1 MFERYLSGRTLP
13 DDYSKYKTLES
24 VYAATTK
31 YLGTTFA
38 LIAAD
43 RDPELCQETWGKI
56 FDSSS
61 LGGWLDAADYVCR
74 HAPKLPDD
82 IRSYCAE
89 YSDYRRHSHKDYL
102 DQISK
107 HLNIVTAE
115 LKEIGYN
122 LEQPKSLNLIKAL
135 KCSVEIRNKCAHGAI
150 DSPFFNRIDTD
161 YHKAL
166 KIILHLIPFSKLTF
180 WGRYGSNAIE
190 LIEWPPKRRRRT
202 RDAHFWAESHL
213 LSNGF
218 TKNIPFM
225 VYREDSQS
233 IYFLND
239 RVSAD
244 DPRSEFIDY
253 QQGNVIYRSVQRE
266 WHGTKNLSSR
276 AVRPRNYQQQV
287 GVLSSKFTWREIPL
301 TLSGVDVTANDTG
314 VYIFTTRV
322 DLGGRSLEVVLYV
335 GKTTNLTKRVKSYI
349 KIRKGYSS
357 SRREIAYMFETY
369 NEDVRMFFAPVPA
382 THIASVERAIYETT
396 MPEFNMI
403 APPAANEEEF

>member
-31 YLGTTFA
+31 YVGTTFA

-43 RDPELCQETWGKI
+43 RDPELRQETWGRV

-61 LGGWLDAADYVCR
+61 LGGWLDAADCVCR
-74 HAPKLPDD
+74 YAAKLPDD

-89 YSDYRRHSHKDYL
+89 YSDYRKHSCKDDL
-102 DQISK
+102 DQIAK
-107 HLNIVTAE
+107 HLKVVTAE
-115 LKEIGYN
+115 LEENGYK
-122 LEQPKSLNLIKAL
+122 LEQPRSLNLIRAL
-135 KCSVEIRNKCAHGAI
+135 RYSVEIRNKCAHGAI

-161 YHKAL
+161 YYKAL
-166 KIILHLIPFSKLTF
+166 KIILRLIPFFKLTF

-190 LIEWPPKRRRRT
+190 LTEWPPERHRRT
-202 RDAHFWAESHL
+202 RDAHFWAESQL

-218 TKNIPFM
+218 TKDIPFM

-233 IYFLND
+233 TYFLND

-244 DPRSEFIDY
+244 EPISEFIDY
-253 QQGNVIYRSVQRE
+253 QQGNVIYRSVHRE
-266 WHGTKNLSSR
+266 WHGTGSSR
-276 AVRPRNYQQQV
+276 VIRPRNYQQQV
-287 GVLSSKFTWREIPL
+287 GVLSGEFAWREIPL
-301 TLSGVDVTANDTG
+301 TLSGVDVTPNDTG
-314 VYIFTTRV
+314 VYIFTTKIS
-322 DLGGRSLEVVLYV
+322 LGGRSLEVVLYV
-335 GKTTNLTKRVKSYI
+335 GKTTNLTERVKSYI
-349 KIRKGYSS
+349 KIRKGYD

-369 NEDVRMFFAPVPA
+369 KEDVKMFFAPVPA
-382 THIASVERAIYETT
+382 TRIASVERAIYETT